1 MSAYYV
7 LAIVNG
13 ESAAF
18 SNFSLYIGCYIG
30 HCLSISDVFDSI
42 RLDFAAFVSNTL
54 SAFQV
59 AGILNVIRV

>member
-1 MSAYYV
+1 MSAYDV

-30 HCLSISDVFDSI
+30 HCSSISDVFD
-42 RLDFAAFVSNTL
+42 
-54 SAFQV
+54 
-59 AGILNVIRV
+59 